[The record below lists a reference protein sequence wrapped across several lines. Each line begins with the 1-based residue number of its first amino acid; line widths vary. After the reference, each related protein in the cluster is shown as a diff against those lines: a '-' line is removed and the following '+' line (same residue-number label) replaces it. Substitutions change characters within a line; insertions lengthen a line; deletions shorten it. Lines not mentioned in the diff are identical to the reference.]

1 MPGLVEFIGTDKYLG
16 YVQPQTM
23 RQTVAEILNK
33 SSHRRP
39 IGVSVGAFG
48 AGGYGMELDKSSRE
62 AANAPPSEFPIRISI
77 ISNVRFLRESLAE
90 VLPREGTLSISGLF
104 PNLQEALFLIVD
116 NQPDIVLLDEAL
128 PGGLTAVGQ
137 IRGVAPQTRV
147 VVIAV
152 AETAEEVIAWAE
164 AGAAGYVPLL
174 VDIRRG
180 GQPCPPSVVAGL
192 LRQLSN
198 VASANSGNRN
208 MTSQLTLT
216 RREAQIAQMIVA
228 GMSNKDIAR
237 NLNIGVATAKTHVH
251 HLLGKLNLQRR
262 GQAASWVSA
271 HRTVTGTFS
280 DSGSWHNQSN
290 SPVP

>member
-1 MPGLVEFIGTDKYLG
+1 
-16 YVQPQTM
+16 
-23 RQTVAEILNK
+23 
-33 SSHRRP
+33 
-39 IGVSVGAFG
+39 
-48 AGGYGMELDKSSRE
+48 MELDKSSRE
-62 AANAPPSEFPIRISI
+62 AANAPPSEFPMRISI

-104 PNLQEALFLIVD
+104 ANLQEALFLIVD

-128 PGGLTAVGQ
+128 PGGLIAVGQ

-164 AGAAGYVPLL
+164 AGAAGYVPKTAGLADIVPLL
-174 VDIRRG
+174 VDIKRG
-180 GQPCPPSVVAGL
+180 GQPCSPSVVAGL
-192 LRQLSN
+192 LRKLSN
-198 VASANSGNRN
+198 LASANSENRN
-208 MTSQLTLT
+208 MTSPPTLT

-251 HLLGKLNLQRR
+251 HVLGKLNLQRR
-262 GQAASWVSA
+262 GQAASWVRE
-271 HRTVTGTFS
+271 HPIVTGTFS
-280 DSGSWHNQSN
+280 NSGSRHNQSKL
-290 SPVP
+290 SVP